1 MSLPSVLTLIADRK
15 AGPLKPEAIDV
26 ARSLVKGKAPIVL
39 SEGEAVDIPCPT
51 PGPGA
56 ASAATIRATLAPYQV
71 DTLLLKTRGRRK
83 AVLVAD
89 MDSTIVTGETLDE
102 MAAALGVGEQVAAI
116 TRASM
121 NGEIDFET
129 SIEQR
134 VALLAGKSASVLE
147 DVWKNVTL
155 TDGAK
160 ELVQTMRKHNAR
172 TALVS
177 GGFTWFT
184 QRVAELC
191 GFDENHGNI
200 LEIVDGKMT
209 GKLGG
214 PILGPD
220 AKLTHLEALTTE
232 RGVQLRAALTTG
244 DGANDIPMLASAGLG
259 LAFHAKPNVKKVIG
273 TQINFSGLR
282 AHLFAQ
288 GYRAAD
294 FVTD

>member
-89 MDSTIVTGETLDE
+89 MDSTVVTGETLDE

-200 LEIVDGKMT
+200 LEIVDGTMT

-214 PILGPD
+214 PVLGPD

>member
-1 MSLPSVLTLIADRK
+1 MSLPAVLTLIADRK
-15 AGPLKPEAIDV
+15 SGPLKPEAIDV
-26 ARSLVKGKAPIVL
+26 ARTLVKGNAPIVL
-39 SEGEAVDIPCPT
+39 SPGEAVDIPCPPPR
-51 PGPGA
+51 PG
-56 ASAATIRATLAPYQV
+56 SANITTIRATLAPYRV
-71 DTLLLKTRGRRK
+71 DALLLKTRGRRR

-102 MAAALGVGEQVAAI
+102 LADLLGCGEEVAAI

-121 NGEIDFET
+121 NGELDFET
-129 SIEQR
+129 ALEQR
-134 VALLAGKSASVLE
+134 VALLAGKPASVLE
-147 DVWKNVTL
+147 QVWESVTL
-155 TDGAK
+155 TEGAR
-160 ELVQTMRKHNAR
+160 ELVQTMSRHNGR

-191 GFDENHGNI
+191 GFDENYGNE
-200 LEIVDGKMT
+200 LEIADGKIT
-209 GKLGG
+209 GRLAG

-220 AKLTHLEALTTE
+220 AKRDHLERLTSE

-259 LAFHAKPNVKKVIG
+259 LAFHAKPNVRRIIP
-273 TQINFSGLR
+273 TQINFASLR

-288 GYRAAD
+288 GYHAKD

>member
-134 VALLAGKSASVLE
+134 VALLAGKSASVLD
-147 DVWKNVTL
+147 DVWKTVTL

-214 PILGPD
+214 PVLGPD

>member
-89 MDSTIVTGETLDE
+89 MDSTVVTGETLDE

-214 PILGPD
+214 PVLGPD
-220 AKLTHLEALTTE
+220 AKLTHLEALTTQ
-232 RGVQLRAALTTG
+232 RSVQLRAALTTG

>member
-89 MDSTIVTGETLDE
+89 MDSTVVTGETLDE
-102 MAAALGVGEQVAAI
+102 MAAALGVGEQVATI

-214 PILGPD
+214 PVLGPD

>member
-102 MAAALGVGEQVAAI
+102 MAAALGVGEQVATI

-191 GFDENHGNI
+191 GFDENYGNI
-200 LEIVDGKMT
+200 LEITDGKMT

-214 PILGPD
+214 PVLGPD

>member
-209 GKLGG
+209 GKLDG
-214 PILGPD
+214 PVLGPD

>member
-147 DVWKNVTL
+147 DVWKTVTL

-200 LEIVDGKMT
+200 LDIVDGKMT

-214 PILGPD
+214 PVLGPD

>member
-1 MSLPSVLTLIADRK
+1 MSLPAVLTLIADRK
-15 AGPLKPEAIDV
+15 SGPLKPEAIDI
-26 ARSLVKGKAPIVL
+26 ARTLVKGNAPIVL
-39 SEGEAVDIPCPT
+39 SPGEAVDIPCPPPR
-51 PGPGA
+51 PGS
-56 ASAATIRATLAPYQV
+56 ASIATIRATLAPYRV
-71 DTLLLKTRGRRK
+71 DALLLKTRGRRR

-102 MAAALGVGEQVAAI
+102 LADLLGCGEDVAAI

-121 NGEIDFET
+121 NGELDFET
-129 SIEQR
+129 ALEQR
-134 VALLAGKSASVLE
+134 VALLAGKPASVLE
-147 DVWKNVTL
+147 DVWASVTL
-155 TDGAK
+155 TEGAR
-160 ELVQTMRKHNAR
+160 ELVQTMRKHNGR

-191 GFDENHGNI
+191 GFDENYGNA
-200 LEIVDGKMT
+200 LEIEDDKIT
-209 GKLGG
+209 GRLAG

-220 AKLTHLEALTTE
+220 AKRDHLERLTSE

-259 LAFHAKPNVKKVIG
+259 LAFHAKPNVRRIIS
-273 TQINFSGLR
+273 TQINFANLR

-288 GYRAAD
+288 GYHARD

>member
-200 LEIVDGKMT
+200 LDIVDGKMT

-214 PILGPD
+214 PVLGPD

>member
-89 MDSTIVTGETLDE
+89 MDSTVVTGETLDE

-214 PILGPD
+214 PVLGPD

>member
-89 MDSTIVTGETLDE
+89 MDSTVVTGETLDE
-102 MAAALGVGEQVAAI
+102 MAAALGVGEQVATI

-147 DVWKNVTL
+147 DVWQNVTL

-214 PILGPD
+214 PVLGPD

>member
-147 DVWKNVTL
+147 DVWQNVTL

-214 PILGPD
+214 SVLGPD

>member
-102 MAAALGVGEQVAAI
+102 MAAALGVGEQVATI

-160 ELVQTMRKHNAR
+160 ELVQTMCKHNAR

-214 PILGPD
+214 PVLGPD

>member
-200 LEIVDGKMT
+200 LKITDGKMT

-214 PILGPD
+214 PVLGPD

-294 FVTD
+294 FVTN

>member
-89 MDSTIVTGETLDE
+89 MDSTVVTGETLDE
-102 MAAALGVGEQVAAI
+102 MAAVLGVGEQVAAI

-214 PILGPD
+214 PVLGPD

>member
-89 MDSTIVTGETLDE
+89 MDSTVVTGETLDE
-102 MAAALGVGEQVAAI
+102 MAAALGVGEQVATI

-191 GFDENHGNI
+191 GFDENYGNI
-200 LEIVDGKMT
+200 LEITDGKMT

-214 PILGPD
+214 PVLGPD

>member
-89 MDSTIVTGETLDE
+89 MDSTVVTGETLDE

-172 TALVS
+172 TALVA

-200 LEIVDGKMT
+200 LEIVDGTMT

-214 PILGPD
+214 PVLGPD

>member
-102 MAAALGVGEQVAAI
+102 MAAVLGVGEQVAAI
-116 TRASM
+116 TQASM

-147 DVWKNVTL
+147 DVWKTVTL

-191 GFDENHGNI
+191 GFDENYGNI
-200 LEIVDGKMT
+200 LEITDGKMT

-214 PILGPD
+214 PVLGPD

>member
-147 DVWKNVTL
+147 DVWQNVTL

-191 GFDENHGNI
+191 GFDENYGNI
-200 LEIVDGKMT
+200 LEITDGKMT

-214 PILGPD
+214 PVLGPD

>member
-147 DVWKNVTL
+147 DVWKTVTL

-214 PILGPD
+214 PVLGPD

>member
-26 ARSLVKGKAPIVL
+26 ARSLVKGKDPIVL

-214 PILGPD
+214 PVLGPD

>member
-89 MDSTIVTGETLDE
+89 MDSTVVTGETLDE

-214 PILGPD
+214 PVLGPD

-282 AHLFAQ
+282 ANLFAQ

-294 FVTD
+294 FITD

>member
-89 MDSTIVTGETLDE
+89 MDSTVVTGETLDE
-102 MAAALGVGEQVAAI
+102 MAAALGVGEQVATI

-147 DVWKNVTL
+147 DVWQNVTL
-155 TDGAK
+155 TNGAK

-214 PILGPD
+214 PVLGPD

>member
-147 DVWKNVTL
+147 DVWQNVTL

-214 PILGPD
+214 PVLGPD

-259 LAFHAKPNVKKVIG
+259 LAFHAKPNVKKVMG

>member
-147 DVWKNVTL
+147 DVWKSVTL

-214 PILGPD
+214 PVLGPD

>member
-89 MDSTIVTGETLDE
+89 MDSTVVTGETLDE

-184 QRVAELC
+184 HRVAELC

-200 LEIVDGKMT
+200 LEITDGKMT

-214 PILGPD
+214 PVLGPD

>member
-147 DVWKNVTL
+147 DVWQNVTL

-214 PILGPD
+214 SVLGPD

-294 FVTD
+294 FVTN

>member
-102 MAAALGVGEQVAAI
+102 MAAALGVGEQVATI

-191 GFDENHGNI
+191 GFDENYGNI

-214 PILGPD
+214 PVLGPD

>member
-200 LEIVDGKMT
+200 LDSVDGKMT

-214 PILGPD
+214 PVLGPD

>member
-89 MDSTIVTGETLDE
+89 MDSTVVTGETLDE

-200 LEIVDGKMT
+200 LEITDGKMT

-214 PILGPD
+214 PVLGPD

>member
-184 QRVAELC
+184 HRVAELC

-214 PILGPD
+214 PVLGPD

>member
-39 SEGEAVDIPCPT
+39 SDGEAVDIPCPT
-51 PGPGA
+51 PGPGS
-56 ASAATIRATLAPYQV
+56 ASAATIRATLAPYQT
-71 DTLLLKTRGRRK
+71 DALLLKTRGRRK

-102 MAAALGVGEQVAAI
+102 MAALLGIGEQVAAI

-134 VALLAGKSASVLE
+134 VALLAGHPASVLE
-147 DVWKNVTL
+147 EVWKTVTL
-155 TDGAK
+155 TEGAR
-160 ELVQTMRKHNAR
+160 ELVCTMRKHNAR

-184 QRVAELC
+184 QKVAELC
-191 GFDENHGNI
+191 GFNENYGNS

-209 GKLGG
+209 GRLDA
-214 PILGPD
+214 PVLGPD
-220 AKLTHLEALTTE
+220 AKLSHLESLTAE
-232 RGVQLRAALTTG
+232 RGVQLKAALTTG
-244 DGANDIPMLASAGLG
+244 DGANDIPMLANAGLG
-259 LAFHAKPNVKKVIG
+259 LAFHAKPNVKKIIG
-273 TQINFSGLR
+273 TQINFANLR

-288 GYRAAD
+288 GYKAAD
-294 FVTD
+294 FVAD

>member
-160 ELVQTMRKHNAR
+160 ELVQTMCKHNAR

-191 GFDENHGNI
+191 GFDENYGNI

-214 PILGPD
+214 PVLGPD

>member
-147 DVWKNVTL
+147 DVWQNVTL
-155 TDGAK
+155 TDAAK

-214 PILGPD
+214 SVLGPD

-259 LAFHAKPNVKKVIG
+259 LAFHAKPNVKKVIS
-273 TQINFSGLR
+273 TQVNFSGLR